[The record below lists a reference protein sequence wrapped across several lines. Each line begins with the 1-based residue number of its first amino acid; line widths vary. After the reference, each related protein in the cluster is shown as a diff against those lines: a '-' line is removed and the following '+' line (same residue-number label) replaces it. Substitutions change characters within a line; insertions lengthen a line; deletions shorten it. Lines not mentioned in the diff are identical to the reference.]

1 MLVPSSRLQ
10 SPSSPS
16 QGLTSVIRMHPVP
29 SQALQALARL
39 LGKVMCRSV
48 VSGGTESG
56 VPSVCK
62 VRWLSGC
69 VWRAIDGAVGPHL
82 TVNTVNTVNTWSHLT
97 VNTTALLPI
106 RRSDI
111 IQLLR
116 LISLKVSLIHRDGA
130 EVENCGRNKSFL
142 RPGWCSA
149 VTTVINVLRSGRR
162 RREFVYLFIYQIK
175 PPSHNI

>member
-16 QGLTSVIRMHPVP
+16 QGLTSVICMHPVP
-29 SQALQALARL
+29 SQPLQALARL

-48 VSGGTESG
+48 VSREGALSA
-56 VPSVCK
+56 VLSVCK

-82 TVNTVNTVNTWSHLT
+82 LTVNTV
-97 VNTTALLPI
+97 ALLPI
-106 RRSDI
+106 GGSDI
-111 IQLLR
+111 IQLLS

-130 EVENCGRNKSFL
+130 EVENCERNKSFL
-142 RPGWCSA
+142 MQETGLVHSSYCS
-149 VTTVINVLRSGRR
+149 TKRRKQRQRRSKL
-162 RREFVYLFIYQIK
+162 V
-175 PPSHNI
+175 